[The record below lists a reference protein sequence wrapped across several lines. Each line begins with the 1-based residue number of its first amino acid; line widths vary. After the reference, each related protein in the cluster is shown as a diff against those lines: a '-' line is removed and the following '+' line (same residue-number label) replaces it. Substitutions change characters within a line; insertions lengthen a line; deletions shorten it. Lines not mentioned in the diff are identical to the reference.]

1 MNCEIMTWA
10 KFKSYTFNLLSHPG
24 APPLEDFDRIV
35 TWSDNVLDNPWL
47 LCEDVLWWDK
57 IGRRKRLLVKVDG
70 RYGARGK
77 KSRISVRF
85 LTWVVLTFVKLRQNW
100 VGSIWGKFKSKFSDK
115 LSLRCL
121 LDIQVKRLSR
131 QLSMCLKVRARNK
144 NLRVIRMFIDH
155 IYSYGTGRVVS
166 ID

>member
-1 MNCEIMTWA
+1 M
-10 KFKSYTFNLLSHPG
+10 
-24 APPLEDFDRIV
+24 
-35 TWSDNVLDNPWL
+35 
-47 LCEDVLWWDK
+47 
-57 IGRRKRLLVKVDG
+57 
-70 RYGARGK
+70 
-77 KSRISVRF
+77 
-85 LTWVVLTFVKLRQNW
+85 
-100 VGSIWGKFKSKFSDK
+100 GSIWGKFKSKFSDK